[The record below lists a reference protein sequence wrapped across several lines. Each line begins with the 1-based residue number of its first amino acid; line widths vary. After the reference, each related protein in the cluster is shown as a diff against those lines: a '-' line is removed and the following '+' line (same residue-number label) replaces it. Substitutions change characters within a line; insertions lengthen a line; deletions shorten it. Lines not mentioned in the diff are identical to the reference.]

1 VGCALSPSKRP
12 TKGVFA
18 SRGKSACTAATLS
31 RTSCTARVMSALS
44 WNSTTV
50 SLRPSK
56 LLERIIF
63 TPAMPLSA
71 SSIGRVSSVSMASGD
86 APG

>member
-1 VGCALSPSKRP
+1 
-12 TKGVFA
+12 
-18 SRGKSACTAATLS
+18 
-31 RTSCTARVMSALS
+31 MSASS

-56 LLERIIF
+56 LFERIIF
-63 TPAMPLSA
+63 TPAMPFSA
-71 SSIGRVSSVSMASGD
+71 SSMGRVSSVSIASGD